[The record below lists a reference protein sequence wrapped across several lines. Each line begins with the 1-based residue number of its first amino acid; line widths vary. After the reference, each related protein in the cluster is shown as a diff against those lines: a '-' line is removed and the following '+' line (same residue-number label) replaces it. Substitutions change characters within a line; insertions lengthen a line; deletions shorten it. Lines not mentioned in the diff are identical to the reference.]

1 MSNLT
6 TTPHFDTNPA
16 RQGTGKGPTW
26 AAGPHDDLK
35 LPSGRLVGQVNNE
48 ELRAELSGLVEGAHV
63 DGRNVIVARYA
74 AVLLSVFNRA
84 GNAAVVEF
92 LESKRI

>member
-1 MSNLT
+1 MTNLT

-26 AAGPHDDLK
+26 AAGLHDDLK

-48 ELRAELSGLVEGAHV
+48 ELRAELARVGIEGAHS
-63 DGRNVIVARYA
+63 DGRNIIVARYA
-74 AVLLSVFNRA
+74 AILQNVFNLA
-84 GNAAVVEF
+84 GNAAVAAF
-92 LESKRI
+92 LQSKA